1 MDKNLDMLL
10 SQLVEEIERI
20 EVTKN
25 RFGEVLHNIKHMI
38 SLDRFPAMASSAVE
52 TTFTKNVEPTSL
64 SGLRIAG
71 IDGGLV
77 RRRFRSMDLILTR
90 GIAVVFHFGPEEGPD
105 VDFFPDPFPEP
116 QIRPMMLTLSAT
128 ELDQLAS
135 LERAA
140 AELRVTLSV
149 LDEFHTDLILVDGS
163 LFYHPRDRP
172 QSGSVVYEKFQEV
185 LSLYKQLYNKVRK
198 KGTTLVGIVKDS
210 RSSRVTSILGDILPH
225 ILREPVI
232 SEMMQGVDYRW
243 LLRISR
249 DCDILDT
256 FLEEGERS
264 FVFRY
269 SSELQNNSNSLPD
282 DLGNWASSIW
292 VTYLKTARN
301 DLPLRIEILVDD
313 GDSKANVWKVDKALA
328 ALLPLS
334 WQHPEYG
341 IPAPI
346 LEADTRARITAN
358 ETSMVIDRLMALS
371 GLTYTALEKRRS
383 RNPFGG
389 S

>member
-1 MDKNLDMLL
+1 VDKNLDKLL
-10 SQLVEEIERI
+10 SQLVKEIERV
-20 EVTKN
+20 EVTRN
-25 RFGEVLHNIKHMI
+25 RFGEVLQNIKGMI
-38 SLDRFPAMASSAVE
+38 NLAKFPAVTSATVE
-52 TTFTKNVEPTSL
+52 NDFTKKVEPTSL

-77 RRRFRSMDLILTR
+77 RRQFRSMDLILIR
-90 GIAVVFHFGPEEGPD
+90 AIAVIFQFGPEEGPN
-105 VDFFPDPFPEP
+105 VEFYPDPFPEP
-116 QIRPMMLTLSAT
+116 QIRPLMLTLSGT

-135 LERAA
+135 LERVA
-140 AELRVTLSV
+140 AELRVTLTV
-149 LDEFHTDLILVDGS
+149 LDKFHTDLILLDGS

-172 QSGSVVYEKFQEV
+172 QAGSVVYEKFQEV
-185 LSLYKQLYNKVRK
+185 LSLYRQLYNKTRK

-225 ILREPVI
+225 IMRDPSI
-232 SEMMQGVDYRW
+232 FEMMQGVDYRW
-243 LLRISR
+243 LLKISR

-256 FLEEGERS
+256 FLNEGERS

-269 SSELQNNSNSLPD
+269 SSELQNASNSLPD
-282 DLGNWASSIW
+282 DLTSWASSIW
-292 VTYLKTARN
+292 VTYLKTARD
-301 DLPLRIEILVDD
+301 DLPLRIEMLVDT
-313 GDSKANVWKVDKALA
+313 DSADDVWKIDKALA
-328 ALLPLS
+328 AILPLS

-341 IPAPI
+341 IPTPI

-358 ETSMVIDRLMALS
+358 ETSMVINRLMALS
-371 GLTYTALEKRRS
+371 GLTYTTLEKRRS

>member
-1 MDKNLDMLL
+1 VDKNLDKLL
-10 SQLVEEIERI
+10 SQLVKEIERV
-20 EVTKN
+20 EVTRN
-25 RFGEVLHNIKHMI
+25 RFGEVLQNIKGMI
-38 SLDRFPAMASSAVE
+38 NLAKFPAVASATVE
-52 TTFTKNVEPTSL
+52 NDFTKKVEPTSL

-77 RRRFRSMDLILTR
+77 RRQFRSMDLILIR
-90 GIAVVFHFGPEEGPD
+90 AIAVIFQFGPEEGPN
-105 VDFFPDPFPEP
+105 VEFYPDPFPEP
-116 QIRPMMLTLSAT
+116 QIRPLMLTLSGT

-135 LERAA
+135 LERVA
-140 AELRVTLSV
+140 AELRVTLTV
-149 LDEFHTDLILVDGS
+149 LDKFHTDLILLDGS

-172 QSGSVVYEKFQEV
+172 QAGSVVYEKFQEV
-185 LSLYKQLYNKVRK
+185 LSLYRQLYNKTRK

-225 ILREPVI
+225 IMRDPSI
-232 SEMMQGVDYRW
+232 FEMMQGVDYRW
-243 LLRISR
+243 LLKISR

-256 FLEEGERS
+256 FLNEGERS

-269 SSELQNNSNSLPD
+269 SSELQNASNSLPD
-282 DLGNWASSIW
+282 DLTSWASSIW
-292 VTYLKTARN
+292 VTYLKTARD
-301 DLPLRIEILVDD
+301 DLPLRIEMLVDT
-313 GDSKANVWKVDKALA
+313 DSAEDVWKIDKALA
-328 ALLPLS
+328 AILPLS

-341 IPAPI
+341 IPTPI

-358 ETSMVIDRLMALS
+358 ETSMVINRLMALS
-371 GLTYTALEKRRS
+371 GLTYTTLEKRRS

>member
-1 MDKNLDMLL
+1 VDKNLDKLL
-10 SQLVEEIERI
+10 SQLVKEIERV

-25 RFGEVLHNIKHMI
+25 KFGEVLQNIRGIINLTK
-38 SLDRFPAMASSAVE
+38 FPAVASGTLE
-52 TTFTKNVEPTSL
+52 KELTKKVEPTSL

-77 RRRFRSMDLILTR
+77 RRQFRSMDLILVR
-90 GIAVVFHFGPEEGPD
+90 SIAVIFQFGPEEGPN
-105 VDFFPDPFPEP
+105 VEFFPDPFPEP
-116 QIRPMMLTLSAT
+116 QIRPMMLTLSGT

-135 LERAA
+135 LERVA
-140 AELRVTLSV
+140 AELRVTLAV
-149 LDEFHTDLILVDGS
+149 LDKFYTDLILMDGS

-185 LSLYKQLYNKVRK
+185 LSLYRQLYNLTRK

-225 ILREPVI
+225 IIRDPAI
-232 SEMMQGVDYRW
+232 FEMMQGVDYRW
-243 LLRISR
+243 LLNISR
-249 DCDILDT
+249 DCDILNT
-256 FLEEGERS
+256 FLSEGERS
-264 FVFRY
+264 FIFRY
-269 SSELQNNSNSLPD
+269 TSELQNSNSIPD
-282 DLGNWASSIW
+282 DLNGWASSIL
-292 VTYLKTARN
+292 VTYLKTARD
-301 DLPLRIEILVDD
+301 DLPLRIEILADNESENDVR
-313 GDSKANVWKVDKALA
+313 KIDKALA
-328 ALLPLS
+328 AILPLS

-341 IPAPI
+341 IPTPI

-371 GLTYTALEKRRS
+371 GLTYTTLEKRRS